1 MNSQFKKGVL
11 EMCAL
16 SLINRKDCY
25 GYEIVSEISQK
36 MNVTSGTVYPL
47 LTRLKKEGY
56 FDNYVIESDE
66 GPMRKYYKITHKGK
80 DRFDELILE
89 WKKFTQQVD
98 VLLSLPDG
106 V

>member
-11 EMCAL
+11 EMCVL
-16 SLINRKDCY
+16 SMINRKDWY

-56 FDNYVIESDE
+56 FENYVIESDE
-66 GPMRKYYKITHKGK
+66 GPMRKYYKITEAGK
-80 DRFDELILE
+80 KRFGDLISE
-89 WKKFTQQVD
+89 WEKFTSEVRKIIETYE
-98 VLLSLPDG
+98 
-106 V
+106 